1 MAEGC
6 YRGPEFCTN
15 CTSTTPADINV
26 NVDEPSIR
34 PIPLVRA
41 KDSLVRV
48 TNISLDGEL
57 HILQPIARKCGNKN
71 WKESRLS
78 LPNPFTISDSKNK
91 FLAVGCNAAAYIDGY
106 RRCPNLHGGPDKEI
120 ILASYALCCLVL
132 C

>member
-6 YRGPEFCTN
+6 YRGPEFCIN

-48 TNISLDGEL
+48 TNISLD
-57 HILQPIARKCGNKN
+57 
-71 WKESRLS
+71 
-78 LPNPFTISDSKNK
+78 
-91 FLAVGCNAAAYIDGY
+91 AYIDGY

-120 ILASYALCCLVL
+120 ILASYAVSVAWCSVDDTDATTPPDRPRTH
-132 C
+132 